1 MLNLFKRVTVS
12 ETEEAMVKLIA
23 SQSDLIV
30 LNKQAIQEQKEIE
43 DTLKSLV
50 EVQEQQIDYL
60 NKKLKDY
67 ESILAVYS
75 QTIDNCKNR
84 ILFLEQKQ

>member
-1 MLNLFKRVTVS
+1 MLNLFKA
-12 ETEEAMVKLIA
+12 ETQDALVKMVA
-23 SQSDLIV
+23 TQSDLIV
-30 LNKQAIQEQKEIE
+30 LYKQAIQEQKEME

-50 EVQEQQIDYL
+50 EVQENQIDYL

-75 QTIDNCKNR
+75 QRIDNCKNR